1 MESAHRYFRI
11 GAPLILE
18 WTHQSTGICTGSEK
32 CYEKLN
38 NIEKRLLESDIFFY
52 RTHQSF
58 LINPKFVSV
67 YSYDSMELLDGTT
80 LTVSE
85 NRRKKVNE
93 LFCALKG
100 EDIIV

>member
-1 MESAHRYFRI
+1 M
-11 GAPLILE
+11 
-18 WTHQSTGICTGSEK
+18 
-32 CYEKLN
+32 
-38 NIEKRLLESDIFFY
+38 
-52 RTHQSF
+52 
-58 LINPKFVSV
+58 INPKFVSV